1 VHPVHSSDH
10 DEQKQR
16 ARSSGL
22 VIVCI
27 ALLVVPAWGEFDRL
41 LEPAL
46 ARSFIEVRLG
56 CEIPILVLAWLLWR
70 RPAGRR
76 HPELLSF
83 AVLAIVQ
90 AEIAWMVA
98 RVTDHRDLYLLGFS
112 LALYASG
119 CLMGGR
125 HRWTLALVA
134 ATWLSLGASLLIVSS
149 PMSGRD
155 LASASFYLTT
165 ASLIGLISHIQRER
179 LSDREIAAR
188 LRLEHEQEHTRKL
201 MVSLERLSNEDPLT
215 GLANRRR
222 WETQLELACIE
233 AATTGHSIAVMLI
246 DIDHFKDINDRH
258 GHTGGDDA
266 LREVAG
272 LLSERTAA
280 RNLVARLGGDEYGVL
295 MIDTDADSAA
305 GLADR
310 IRVDTCGLKP
320 PAWGA
325 LTLSLGVAAATG
337 SEAEPEQLMRRADT
351 QLYRAKSTRNAVAA

>member
-1 VHPVHSSDH
+1 VRPVHSADRE
-10 DEQKQR
+10 EQKHR

-22 VIVCI
+22 VISSI
-27 ALLVVPAWGEFDRL
+27 GLFLVPAWGGFDRL
-41 LEPAL
+41 LQPSL
-46 ARSFIEVRLG
+46 AGTFIEVRLI
-56 CEIPILVLAWLLWR
+56 CDIPILALVLLLWL
-70 RPAGRR
+70 RPIGRR

-83 AVLAIVQ
+83 GVLAIVQ
-90 AEIAWMVA
+90 GEVGWMVA
-98 RVTDHRDLYLLGFS
+98 RVTNDRDIYLLGFS
-112 LALYASG
+112 LALYGSG

-134 ATWLSLGASLLIVSS
+134 VTWLSLGAALLTTTST
-149 PMSGRD
+149 MTGRD
-155 LASASFYLTT
+155 LGSAAFYLST

-188 LRLEHEQEHTRKL
+188 LRLEREQEHIRKL

-222 WETQLELACIE
+222 WETQLDLACIG
-233 AATTGHSIAVMLI
+233 AATTGDSIAVMLI

-266 LREVAG
+266 LREVAA
-272 LLSERTAA
+272 LLAERVTSP
-280 RNLVARLGGDEYGVL
+280 NLVARIGGDEYGVL
-295 MIDTDADSAA
+295 LLDTDAESATA
-305 GLADR
+305 LADR
-310 IRVDTCGLKP
+310 IRLDTSGLKP
-320 PAWGA
+320 ESWGE

-337 SEAEPEQLMRRADT
+337 AEADPDQLMRRADT